1 MARGGGSGPERPVK
15 SAEGEFQGT
24 KDVRIAW
31 RRIEPETGMRGVVV
45 VSHGYAEHCGRYEEF
60 ARHLA
65 SRGLAA
71 VGLDHRGHGRSAGP
85 RGHCGDFAE
94 FVADLR
100 TLVDLTETWWPRAPR
115 VLFGHSMGGL
125 IAFLYLLRHG
135 GTVRAG
141 ALSGPAFQ
149 IPQQG
154 PGWQLAVATLLAL
167 VAPRVPFTSDLDADA
182 LARDPAVGRA
192 YVADPLVH
200 RRATA
205 GFFRAF
211 RRAQAQALADAPTL
225 AVPLLLLQGDADR
238 LVSAAGTTAIA
249 ARLRC
254 PHELVM
260 LPGYYHELLNEPF
273 SERER
278 VLSLLDGWFDRYLE
292 A

>member
-1 MARGGGSGPERPVK
+1 VK
-15 SAEGEFQGT
+15 SAGGAFQVKTAEGAFQGSG
-24 KDVRIAW
+24 DVRIAW
-31 RRIEPETGMRGVVV
+31 RRIEPETAPRGVVV
-45 VSHGYAEHCGRYEEF
+45 VGHGYAEHYGRYEEF

-65 SRGLAA
+65 SRSLAA
-71 VGLDHRGHGRSAGP
+71 VGLDHRGHGRSGGP
-85 RGHCGDFAE
+85 RGHCRDFAE

-100 TLVDLTETWWPRAPR
+100 TLVDLTETWWPGVPR

-125 IAFLYLLRHG
+125 IAFLYLLHHG

-154 PGWQLAVATLLAL
+154 PGWQLAITTLLAY
-167 VAPRVPFTSDLDADA
+167 VVPRVAFTSDLDEDA

-205 GFFRAF
+205 GFVRAF
-211 RRAQAQALADAPTL
+211 RRAQAQALAGAAAL

-238 LVSAAGTTAIA
+238 LVSPSGASAIA

-260 LPGYYHELLNEPF
+260 LSGYYHELLNEPPA
-273 SERER
+273 ERAR
-278 VLSLLDGWFDRYLE
+278 VVELLDVWFDRFLD